1 MFCWKWS
8 SLRLLKDLIF
18 DIALIGEKKE
28 KFSFKKSIFLVY
40 FGNVS
45 FLELFLLNPLELSA
59 QRSNFNVVAATY
71 FKLKL
76 PEEEKR
82 VFGFSL

>member
-1 MFCWKWS
+1 MDIVCLNGKKREKSTFEKSTFWFCK
-8 SLRLLKDLIF
+8 
-18 DIALIGEKKE
+18 
-28 KFSFKKSIFLVY
+28 
-40 FGNVS
+40 VS

-59 QRSNFNVVAATY
+59 QRSDFSVGAATY

-76 PEEEKR
+76 PEEEKE